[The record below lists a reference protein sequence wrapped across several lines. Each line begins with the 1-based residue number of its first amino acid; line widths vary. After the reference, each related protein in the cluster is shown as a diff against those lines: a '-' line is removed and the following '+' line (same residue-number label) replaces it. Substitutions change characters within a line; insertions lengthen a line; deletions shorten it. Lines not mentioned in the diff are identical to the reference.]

1 MNLSDKIKVMQAY
14 ADGKSVEVRNKAGQK
29 WSLET
34 NPVWNWYECEYRIR
48 KEDETPRMREPLEN
62 NKGLSFGLNSIMPE
76 TSPNKIFDDMT
87 TRLLDNTV
95 KQADISGW
103 REIHCKI
110 INALLSKHDDIDAI
124 IDKANS
130 LLLSM
135 MVFERN
141 VTKNP
146 HAFDVLNNKTDA

>member
-1 MNLSDKIKVMQAY
+1 MSLQDKIKVMQAY
-14 ADGKSVEVRNKAGQK
+14 QDGKSVEVRNKAGQQ

-34 NPVWNWYECEYRIR
+34 KPVWNWWECEYRIR

-95 KQADISGW
+95 KQEDISGW
-103 REIHCKI
+103 RDIHCRI
-110 INALLSKHDDIDAI
+110 INALLSKHDDIDTINDRAT
-124 IDKANS
+124 K
-130 LLLSM
+130 LM
-135 MVFERN
+135 MHMMMFERM

-146 HAFDVLNNKTDA
+146 HAFDVPNNKTDA